1 MSQTIVRQL
10 PGVFFNNPALPRI
23 ALPGAIAVIDGLIG
37 AYRFAGAG
45 YLSDLSGSGRT
56 LTAVG
61 APVVAGGYATCSDT
75 AYFDTG
81 ITQAEGDSYSLL
93 ITARLSAL
101 PAANAFIVGNLET
114 SVSGCTVFY
123 RTTGRPYVQS
133 RHMTNTASNDMIVAS
148 QTEQSI
154 LATTWTMQS
163 LRHSGRVAKWDIPRS
178 PAYSY
183 TRTAGDL
190 TTRYKPGAASL
201 RIGRA
206 VTAGD
211 TTAGRQIAEV
221 LIYNRMLSDAE
232 VTAAYAGMAA
242 YAATVGITGI

>member
-10 PGVFFNNPALPRI
+10 PGVYFDNPALPRI

-37 AYRFAGAG
+37 AYRFSGSG
-45 YLSDLSGSGRT
+45 YLSDLSGYGRT

-61 APVVAGGYATCSDT
+61 APVVAGGYVTCSDT

-101 PAANAFIVGNLET
+101 PASNAYIAGNLET
-114 SVSGCTVFY
+114 AVSGCAFLY
-123 RTTGRPYVQS
+123 RATGRPYAQS
-133 RHMTNTASNDMIVAS
+133 RHMTNTATNDMIVAS
-148 QTEQSI
+148 STEQPI

-163 LRHSGRVAKWDIPRS
+163 LRHSGRVAKWDIPR
-178 PAYSY
+178 PAYNY

-211 TTAGRQIAEV
+211 TTVGRQIAEV

-232 VTAAYAGMAA
+232 VTAAYAGMQA

>member
-1 MSQTIVRQL
+1 MTTIIRQL
-10 PGVFFNNPALPRI
+10 PGVYFDNPALPRI

-37 AYRFAGAG
+37 AYRFSGSG

-81 ITQAEGDSYSLL
+81 ITQAEGDSYTLL
-93 ITARLSAL
+93 LTSRLSAL
-101 PAANAFIVGNLET
+101 PAANAFVVGNLET
-114 SVSGCTVFY
+114 GVAGSTIFY
-123 RTTGRPYVQS
+123 RTTGRPYTQS
-133 RHMTNTASNDMIVAS
+133 RFTTNSGNSSDMIAAS
-148 QTEQSI
+148 QTEQPI
-154 LATTWTMQS
+154 LATTWTMQG

-178 PAYSY
+178 AYSY

-201 RIGRA
+201 LIGRA

-211 TTAGRQIAEV
+211 TTVGRQIAEV

-232 VTAAYAGMAA
+232 IADAYAGMGA